1 MLSLRLT
8 LPTSGRCGLALAAAV
23 ATLAMPIG
31 SVSTDAQIRVSTQTV
46 PLYVT
51 VTDSGKRLVPD
62 LERDDFEVYDNGKLQ
77 ALTSFDNQV
86 TPINV
91 VVMLDT
97 SGSMT
102 LALDLVKAAAEEFLI
117 RLLPEDKAKVGAFND
132 KLEVKPQS
140 GLPFTNNR
148 DQLIRYLGDLD
159 FGYPTR
165 LYDAVDY
172 GINELKTVDGRKVV
186 LVFTDGADTASRLDS
201 GDVTE
206 RSREDE
212 VMVYSVGMENE
223 YMNGNQRVRTSP
235 DRGLRRLSDETGG
248 GFFMLKKKDELGPTF
263 TRIAQELHSQYVMG
277 FTPETL
283 DNKVHKLEVRV
294 KRPGMTARAR
304 KSYVAA
310 PPAVGTA
317 GK

>member
-1 MLSLRLT
+1 MRLT
-8 LPTSGRCGLALAAAV
+8 PLRALAVAACALAL
-23 ATLAMPIG
+23 L
-31 SVSTDAQIRVSTQTV
+31 SVPTGAQIRVSTQTV

-51 VTDSGKRLVPD
+51 VMDSARRLVPD
-62 LERDDFEVYDNGKLQ
+62 LAEEDFEIYDNGKLQ
-77 ALTSFDNQV
+77 KLTNFDNKA
-86 TPINV
+86 TPISV

-102 LALDLVKAAAEEFLI
+102 LALDLVKQAAEEFLI
-117 RLLPEDKAKVGAFND
+117 RLLPEDKGKVGAFND
-132 KLEVKPQS
+132 KIEVKPAT

-148 DQLIRYLGDLD
+148 DQLIRALGDLD

-165 LYDAVDY
+165 LYDAVDFS
-172 GINELKTVDGRKVV
+172 INELKNVDGRKVV
-186 LVFTDGADTASRLDS
+186 LVFTDGEDTASRVGS

-206 RSREDE
+206 RSRNEE

-223 YMNGNQRVRTSP
+223 YMNGSQRVRTSP

-248 GFFMLKKKDELGPTF
+248 GFFMLKKKDELGSTF

-283 DNKVHKLEVRV
+283 DNKVHKLEVRL
-294 KRPGMTARAR
+294 KKPGMTARSR
-304 KSYVAA
+304 KSYLAAA
-310 PPAVGTA
+310 PSATA
-317 GK
+317 GGK

>member
-1 MLSLRLT
+1 MRLSPLRALAVGACALT
-8 LPTSGRCGLALAAAV
+8 LLAVPA
-23 ATLAMPIG
+23 G
-31 SVSTDAQIRVSTQTV
+31 AQIRVSTQTV

-51 VTDSGKRLVPD
+51 VMDSARRLVPD
-62 LERDDFEVYDNGKLQ
+62 LAEEDFEIYDNGKLQ
-77 ALTSFDNQV
+77 KLTNFDNKA
-86 TPINV
+86 TPISV

-102 LALDLVKAAAEEFLI
+102 LELDLLKQAADQFLI
-117 RLLPEDKAKVGAFND
+117 RLLPEDKVKVGAFND
-132 KLEVKPQS
+132 KIEVKPAT

-148 DQLIRYLGDLD
+148 DQLIRALGDLD

-165 LYDAVDY
+165 LYDAVDF
-172 GINELKTVDGRKVV
+172 GINELKNADGRKVV
-186 LVFTDGADTASRLDS
+186 LVFTDGEDTASRMGS

-206 RSREDE
+206 RSRIEE

-248 GFFMLKKKDELGPTF
+248 GFFMLKKKDELGSTF

-283 DNKVHKLEVRV
+283 DNKIHKLEVRL
-294 KRPGMTARAR
+294 KKPGMTARAR
-304 KSYVAA
+304 RSYLAAA
-310 PPAVGTA
+310 PSATA
-317 GK
+317 GGK

>member
-1 MLSLRLT
+1 MISATRLSLT
-8 LPTSGRCGLALAAAV
+8 QALAAGACALTV
-23 ATLAMPIG
+23 LTVPTG
-31 SVSTDAQIRVSTQTV
+31 AQIRVSTQTV

-51 VTDSGKRLVPD
+51 VTDSAKRIIPD
-62 LERDDFEVYDNGKLQ
+62 LVREDFEVYDNGKLQ
-77 ALTSFDNQV
+77 ALTNFDNQV

-102 LALDLVKAAAEEFLI
+102 LALDMVKQAAEEFIL
-117 RLLPEDKAKVGAFND
+117 RLLPDDRAKVGAFND
-132 KLEVKPQS
+132 KLEVKPQV

-148 DQLIRYLGDLD
+148 DQLIRYLNELD

-172 GINELKTVDGRKVV
+172 SINELKTVDGRKVV

-206 RSREDE
+206 RSRVEE
-212 VMVYSVGMENE
+212 VMVYSVGLENE
-223 YMNGNQRVRTSP
+223 FMNGGQRVRTSP

-248 GFFMLKKKDELGPTF
+248 GFFMLKKQDELGPTF

-283 DNKVHKLEVRV
+283 DNKIHKLEVRV

-304 KSYVAA
+304 KSYVASA
-310 PPAVGTA
+310 PGAGT
-317 GK
+317 GSR

>member
-1 MLSLRLT
+1 MRLSPFRALAVGACALT
-8 LPTSGRCGLALAAAV
+8 LLSVPTG
-23 ATLAMPIG
+23 
-31 SVSTDAQIRVSTQTV
+31 AQIRVSTQTV

-51 VTDSGKRLVPD
+51 VMDTARRLVPD
-62 LERDDFEVYDNGKLQ
+62 LAEEDFEIYDNGKLQ
-77 ALTSFDNQV
+77 KLTNFDNKA
-86 TPINV
+86 TPISV

-102 LALDLVKAAAEEFLI
+102 LALDHVKQAAEQFLI
-117 RLLPEDKAKVGAFND
+117 RLLPEDKGKVGAFND
-132 KLEVKPQS
+132 KIEVKPAT

-148 DQLIRYLGDLD
+148 DQLIRALGDLD

-165 LYDAVDY
+165 LFDAVDF
-172 GINELKTVDGRKVV
+172 GITELKNADGRKVV
-186 LVFTDGADTASRLDS
+186 LVFTDGEDTASRMSS

-206 RSREDE
+206 RARIDE

-223 YMNGNQRVRTSP
+223 YMSGNQRVRTSP

-248 GFFMLKKKDELGPTF
+248 GFFMLKKKDELGSTF

-283 DNKVHKLEVRV
+283 DNKIHKLEVRL
-294 KRPGMTARAR
+294 KKPGLTARAR
-304 KSYVAA
+304 RSYLAAA
-310 PPAVGTA
+310 PSATA
-317 GK
+317 GGK

>member
-1 MLSLRLT
+1 V
-8 LPTSGRCGLALAAAV
+8 PTG
-23 ATLAMPIG
+23 
-31 SVSTDAQIRVSTQTV
+31 AQIRVSTQTV

-51 VTDSGKRLVPD
+51 VTDSAKRIIPD
-62 LERDDFEVYDNGKLQ
+62 LVREDFEVYDNGKLQ
-77 ALTSFDNQV
+77 ALTNFDNQV

-102 LALDLVKAAAEEFLI
+102 LALDLVKQAAEEFIL
-117 RLLPEDKAKVGAFND
+117 RLLPDDRAKVGAFND

-186 LVFTDGADTASRLDS
+186 LVFTDGEDTASRVDS

-206 RSREDE
+206 RSRIEE
-212 VMVYSVGMENE
+212 VMVYSVGLENE
-223 YMNGNQRVRTSP
+223 FVNGGQRVRTRP

-283 DNKVHKLEVRV
+283 DNKIHKLEVRL

-304 KSYVAA
+304 KSYVASA
-310 PPAVGTA
+310 PGAGT
-317 GK
+317 GSK

>member
-1 MLSLRLT
+1 MSSATRLT
-8 LPTSGRCGLALAAAV
+8 PARALALTACALTLL
-23 ATLAMPIG
+23 ATPIG
-31 SVSTDAQIRVSTQTV
+31 AQIRVSTQTV

-51 VTDSGKRLVPD
+51 VTDSAKRLVPD
-62 LERDDFEVYDNGKLQ
+62 LLREDFEVYDNGKLQ
-77 ALTSFDNQV
+77 TLTNFDNQV

-91 VVMLDT
+91 VVMIDT

-102 LALDLVKAAAEEFLI
+102 LALDLVKQAAEEFLI
-117 RLLPEDKAKVGAFND
+117 RMLPEDKGKVGAFND
-132 KLEVKPQS
+132 KIQVKPET

-148 DQLIRYLGDLD
+148 DQLIRSLQDLD

-165 LYDAVDY
+165 LYDAVDF
-172 GINELKTVDGRKVV
+172 GISELKMVDGRKVV
-186 LVFTDGADTASRLDS
+186 LVFTDGADTASRLGS

-206 RSREDE
+206 RSRTEE

-263 TRIAQELHSQYVMG
+263 TRIAQELHNQYVMG

-283 DNKVHKLEVRV
+283 DNKIHKLEVRV
-294 KRPGMTARAR
+294 KRPGNTARAR
-304 KSYVAA
+304 KSYVAS
-310 PPAVGTA
+310 PPNSTVG

>member
-1 MLSLRLT
+1 MLSATRLT
-8 LPTSGRCGLALAAAV
+8 PARALALTACALAQL
-23 ATLAMPIG
+23 ATPIG
-31 SVSTDAQIRVSTQTV
+31 AQIRVSTQTV

-51 VTDSGKRLVPD
+51 VTDSAKRLVPD
-62 LERDDFEVYDNGKLQ
+62 LLREDFEVYDNGKLQ
-77 ALTSFDNQV
+77 TLTNFDNQV

-91 VVMLDT
+91 VVMIDT

-102 LALDLVKAAAEEFLI
+102 LALDLVKQAAEEFLI

-132 KLEVKPQS
+132 KIQVKPET

-148 DQLIRYLGDLD
+148 DQLIRSLQDLD

-172 GINELKTVDGRKVV
+172 SINELKIVDGRKVV
-186 LVFTDGADTASRLDS
+186 LVFTDGADTASRLGS

-206 RSREDE
+206 RSRTEE

-223 YMNGNQRVRTSP
+223 YMSGNQRVRTSP

-263 TRIAQELHSQYVMG
+263 TRIAQELHNQYVMG

-283 DNKVHKLEVRV
+283 DNKVHKLEVRL
-294 KRPGMTARAR
+294 KRPGMTSRAR
-304 KSYVAA
+304 KSYVASA
-310 PPAVGTA
+310 PNSTVG

>member
-1 MLSLRLT
+1 MIRPVRFLR
-8 LPTSGRCGLALAAAV
+8 AAAV
-23 ATLAMPIG
+23 IAALCGTAALAMP
-31 SVSTDAQIRVSTQTV
+31 VAAQIKVSTQTV

-51 VTDSGKRLVPD
+51 VSDNAKRLVPD
-62 LERDDFEVYDNGKLQ
+62 LEREDFEVYDNGKLQ
-77 ALTSFDNQV
+77 TLTNFDNRV

-102 LALDLVKAAAEEFLI
+102 LALDLVKQAAEEFLI
-117 RLLPEDKAKVGAFND
+117 RMLPEDRGKVGAFND
-132 KLEVKPQS
+132 KIEVKPET
-140 GLPFTNNR
+140 GLPFSGNR
-148 DQLIRYLGDLD
+148 DQLIRALNDLD

-172 GINELKTVDGRKVV
+172 SINELKGIDGRKVV
-186 LVFTDGADTASRLDS
+186 LVFTDGEDTASRVNS

-206 RSREDE
+206 RSRAEE
-212 VMVYSVGMENE
+212 VMVYSVGLENE
-223 YMNGNQRVRTSP
+223 YLNGNQRVRTSP

-248 GFFMLKKKDELGPTF
+248 GFFILKKKDELGPTF

-294 KRPGMTARAR
+294 KRAGMTARAR
-304 KSYVAA
+304 KSYLASA
-310 PPAVGTA
+310 PGAGT
-317 GK
+317 GSK

>member
-1 MLSLRLT
+1 MRLSPLRALAVGACALT
-8 LPTSGRCGLALAAAV
+8 LLAVPA
-23 ATLAMPIG
+23 G
-31 SVSTDAQIRVSTQTV
+31 AQIRVSTQTV

-51 VTDSGKRLVPD
+51 VMDSARRLVPD
-62 LERDDFEVYDNGKLQ
+62 LAEEDFEIYDNGKLQ
-77 ALTSFDNQV
+77 KLTNFDNKA
-86 TPINV
+86 TPISV

-102 LALDLVKAAAEEFLI
+102 LALDLVKQAAEQFLI
-117 RLLPEDKAKVGAFND
+117 RLLPEDKGKVGAFND
-132 KLEVKPQS
+132 KIEVKPAT

-148 DQLIRYLGDLD
+148 DQLIRALGDLD

-165 LYDAVDY
+165 LYDAVDF
-172 GINELKTVDGRKVV
+172 GINELKNADGRKVV
-186 LVFTDGADTASRLDS
+186 LVFTDGEDTASRMGS

-206 RSREDE
+206 RSRIEE

-248 GFFMLKKKDELGPTF
+248 GFFMLKKKDELGSTF

-283 DNKVHKLEVRV
+283 DNKIHKLEVRL
-294 KRPGMTARAR
+294 KKPGMTARAR
-304 KSYVAA
+304 RSYLAAA
-310 PPAVGTA
+310 PSATA
-317 GK
+317 GGK

>member
-1 MLSLRLT
+1 MRLSPLRALAVGACALT
-8 LPTSGRCGLALAAAV
+8 LLSVPTG
-23 ATLAMPIG
+23 
-31 SVSTDAQIRVSTQTV
+31 AQIRVSTQTV

-51 VTDSGKRLVPD
+51 VMDGARRLVPD
-62 LERDDFEVYDNGKLQ
+62 LAEEDFEIYDNGKLQ
-77 ALTSFDNQV
+77 KLTNFDNKA
-86 TPINV
+86 TPISV

-102 LALDLVKAAAEEFLI
+102 LALDLVKQAAEQFLI
-117 RLLPEDKAKVGAFND
+117 RLLPEDKGKVGAFND
-132 KLEVKPQS
+132 KIEVKPAT

-148 DQLIRYLGDLD
+148 DQLIRALGDLD

-165 LYDAVDY
+165 LYDAVDF
-172 GINELKTVDGRKVV
+172 GITELKNADGRKVV
-186 LVFTDGADTASRLDS
+186 LVFTDGEDTASRMGS

-206 RSREDE
+206 RARIDE

-248 GFFMLKKKDELGPTF
+248 GFFMLKKKDELGSTF

-283 DNKVHKLEVRV
+283 DNKIHKLEVRL
-294 KRPGMTARAR
+294 KKPGLTARAR
-304 KSYVAA
+304 RSYLAAA
-310 PPAVGTA
+310 PSATA
-317 GK
+317 GGK